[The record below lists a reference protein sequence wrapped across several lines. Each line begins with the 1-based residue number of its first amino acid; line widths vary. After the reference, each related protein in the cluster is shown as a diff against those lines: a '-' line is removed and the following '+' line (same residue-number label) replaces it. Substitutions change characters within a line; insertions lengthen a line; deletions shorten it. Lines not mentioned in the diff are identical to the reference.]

1 MSTALEQAL
10 MGDFKFKSDIVNE
23 GFTIASKVEKVIS
36 IAGKL
41 MTSTNNK
48 ISSFAKLLFRAA
60 KSGVIFTLGG
70 ASKMLEIFG
79 KLLILIIWAV
89 MVPAIIFV
97 VAVDVTLLL
106 IELAFVLLAI
116 MATIGIAVVT
126 QPSARDGIKK
136 ASEAIKDKEKKKKL
150 KLLYEK
156 LEKEEF
162 RVIKDNLKNSYA
174 KSINQV
180 NVTTKGT
187 FLDIR

>member
-1 MSTALEQAL
+1 MSVALEQAL
-10 MGDFKFKSDIVNE
+10 IGDFKFKSDVVNE
-23 GFTIASKVEKVIS
+23 GFTITSNVEKVID

-41 MTSTNNK
+41 ITSTNSK
-48 ISSFAKLLFRAA
+48 ISSFGKLLFRAA

-79 KLLILIIWAV
+79 KLLILIIWVV
-89 MVPAIIFV
+89 MVPAIMLI

-106 IELAFVLLAI
+106 IELAFILLAI

-126 QPSARDGIKK
+126 QPSAKDGIKK
-136 ASEAIKDKEKKKKL
+136 ASEAVKDKEKKKKL

-162 RVIKDNLKNSYA
+162 RVTKDNLKNSHS

-180 NVTTKGT
+180 NITTKGT